1 MHLTELKSRIDKQA
15 YVVDPRLVAEAM
27 MRRGWPGLPL
37 PPLSP
42 LSAPGARSHAAQT
55 DPARRMS

>member
-1 MHLTELKSRIDKQA
+1 MHLTELKSRIDTQA

-27 MRRGWPGLPL
+27 MRRGWPGPPL
-37 PPLSP
+37 PP